1 MYLTC
6 VGQTRIHVNDQ
17 NSAEPPYIMSEGV
30 TTTVDN
36 TLDPD
41 EESRLTGEISDRW
54 ISGKMEAYFQK

>member
-1 MYLTC
+1 
-6 VGQTRIHVNDQ
+6 
-17 NSAEPPYIMSEGV
+17 MSEGV